1 MAVTEIQKARK
12 AGTGRAATPPL
23 TLLLILGGVLVAALL
38 IAATF
43 GAVEIQL
50 SALLGGTMTDLQE
63 NVLTSIRAPR
73 LFLGA
78 LVGAA
83 LAISGAALQGLFR
96 NALADPTLI
105 GVSSG
110 AYLAVA
116 VVIVFSGSLTGVLGL
131 YGMSLAA
138 FGGSLVACFIIF
150 QFAKM
155 TGTFSVT
162 YMLLTGVAIN
172 ALAMAGVGFLSFISN
187 DQQLRAISLWSMGSV
202 GGALWPSVFVCASIV
217 LPAIFFL
224 LRNARA
230 MNILLLGEE
239 EAQYLG
245 VDSDRIKRNVIIC
258 TALCVGAA
266 VALSGLIGFV
276 GLVVPHLV
284 RLTIGPDHRW
294 LIPASALLGAI
305 LLTFADTLSRTLV
318 APTEMPVG
326 ILTSLIGGP
335 FFLWL
340 LMRQFSG
347 RFGL

>member
-1 MAVTEIQKARK
+1 MTNMQQETARRGGP
-12 AGTGRAATPPL
+12 ASA
-23 TLLLILGGVLVAALL
+23 LLLLFGILVLSLAV
-38 IAATF
+38 AATF
-43 GAVEIQL
+43 GAVTIPIKDL
-50 SALLGGTMTDLQE
+50 VTWSMTDIQE
-63 NVLTSIRAPR
+63 SILTSIRAPR

-96 NALADPTLI
+96 NALADPGLI

-110 AYLAVA
+110 AHLAVA
-116 VVIVFSGSLTGVLGL
+116 AVIVFSGTLTGVLGL
-131 YGMSLAA
+131 YGLSIAAFVGSLAA
-138 FGGSLVACFIIF
+138 CFVIF
-150 QFAKM
+150 HFARL

-202 GGALWPSVFVCASIV
+202 GGALWPSVIVCGSIV
-217 LPAIFFL
+217 VPAIFFL
-224 LRNARA
+224 LRNARE

-245 VDSDRIKRNVIIC
+245 VDSERIKRNVIVC
-258 TALCVGAA
+258 TALCVGAS
-266 VALSGLIGFV
+266 VALTGLIGFV

-305 LLTFADTLSRTLV
+305 LLTVADTLARTIV